1 VSAEGGAPPD
11 ASDLTPARLVSE
23 LDRWVVGQ
31 AAAKRAVAVAIR
43 NRWRR
48 LRLGP
53 DLREEVLPKNIVL
66 VGPTGV
72 GKTEIARRIA
82 GLIRAPFLKV
92 EATKYTEVG
101 YVGRDVESIVR
112 DLVEVAVGMV
122 RAEARERVSDGARG
136 AAEERLLDALLPGSR
151 PSPAPP
157 GTPDP
162 FGFVRPTPP
171 AATPPEPDA
180 KATRERLRER
190 LRAGALDDREVEIE
204 VEERRGP
211 GDALGGLSFEQTGV
225 DWQGMLERL
234 APGRR
239 RSRRAKVSEAREV
252 LLAEEAERLVDRE
265 ASAAEAI
272 RRVEQSGIV
281 FLDEIDKVAGKRSA
295 AGPDVS
301 REGVQRDLLPLVE
314 GTTVATRHGRV
325 RTEHVL
331 FVAAGAFH
339 VAKPSDL
346 LPELQGRFPIRVALE
361 PLTEAD
367 FVRILEEPRN
377 ALTKQYAALLAT
389 EGVDV
394 VFSPDGVR
402 EIARVAAAANASQ
415 EDIGARRLGTVLE
428 RVLEEVSFHAS
439 EMSGVRVAVDAAF
452 VRRRVEDLLKDQ
464 DLARYVL

>member
-1 VSAEGGAPPD
+1 VSEVPTPIPD
-11 ASDLTPARLVSE
+11 DELTPERIVSE
-23 LDRWVVGQ
+23 LDRYVVGQ

-53 DLREEVLPKNIVL
+53 ELREEVTPKNIVL
-66 VGPTGV
+66 IGPTGV

-82 GLIRAPFLKV
+82 TLIRAPFVKV

-112 DLVEVAVGMV
+112 DLVEVAIGLVKAEQRVGV
-122 RAEARERVSDGARG
+122 EARARA
-136 AAEERLLDALLPGSR
+136 AAEERVLDALLPGSR
-151 PSPAPP
+151 PADP
-157 GTPDP
+157 GLDP
-162 FGFVRPTPP
+162 FGFAGATPTPDA
-171 AATPPEPDA
+171 AAT
-180 KATRERLRER
+180 RVRLRER
-190 LRAGALDDREVEIE
+190 LRAGALDDREVEVQVDE
-204 VEERRGP
+204 SSS
-211 GDALGGLSFEQTGV
+211 LGSIFGRSSFEQTGI
-225 DWQGMLERL
+225 DLQGLLEKM
-234 APGRR
+234 APKRGRT
-239 RSRRAKVSEAREV
+239 RRAKVPEA
-252 LLAEEAERLVDRE
+252 LEALTAQEADKLIDRE
-265 ASAAEAI
+265 NVTEEAI

-295 AGPDVS
+295 QGPDVS

-314 GTTVATRHGRV
+314 GTTVATRHGMV

-346 LPELQGRFPIRVALE
+346 MPELQGRFPIRVQLD

-389 EGVDV
+389 EGVTLR
-394 VFSPDGVR
+394 FPPDGVR
-402 EIARVAAAANASQ
+402 EVARVAALANASQ
-415 EDIGARRLGTVLE
+415 ENIGARRLGTILE
-428 RVLEEVSFHAS
+428 RVVEEVSFDAPRL
-439 EMSGVRVAVDAAF
+439 SGTEVVVDAAF
-452 VRRRVEDLLKDQ
+452 VRRRVERLLADE